1 VEILRIKY
9 SNQQDIH
16 KGKAMSKCKRKKIAR
31 VIGWKIAQKAMRD
44 ARIKR
49 EKREAAR
56 KAKDGDT

>member
-1 VEILRIKY
+1 
-9 SNQQDIH
+9 
-16 KGKAMSKCKRKKIAR
+16 MSKCKRKKIAR